1 MNYEQKYKKYKQKYF
16 ELKNNL
22 FGNALTR
29 LTATDPS
36 FLSPP
41 KPDMKNQSGDYLQI
55 YLKLEE
61 LLGKNPDIFILKVG
75 SNDIPSHAR
84 CDYGRCYHYIYKD
97 DNILLNDKSPVQ
109 LKFMTSLLSK
119 ILKLIKDNNERILL
133 QIDPMDESFIPF
145 DDKNEKDKNDDDDDD
160 DDVVIISIRTIL
172 SYFKPNEKHYIKG
185 FFPLSRDKI
194 VDGDFEDTTVN
205 KIIKLLVDYNGIL
218 LVHNAIGSQCYG
230 IFKVI
235 LDLRKLNKK
244 KTFYSGVAN
253 DPTTTDCELT
263 IPKFELISENKIKPL
278 DINY

>member
-29 LTATDPS
+29 LIATDPS

-84 CDYGRCYHYIYKD
+84 CDHNKCYHYIYKD
-97 DNILLNDKSPVQ
+97 DNILLYDKQSIPKKE
-109 LKFMTSLLSK
+109 LKEFMSLLST
-119 ILKLIKDNNERILL
+119 ILKLIKDKKERILL
-133 QIDPMDESFIPF
+133 QIDPMDKSFIPF
-145 DDKNEKDKNDDDDDD
+145 DEKDKKDKNYDDDD
-160 DDVVIISIRTIL
+160 ISIRTIL

-263 IPKFELISENKIKPL
+263 IPKFELTSENKIIPL

>member
-29 LTATDPS
+29 LTSTDPS

-41 KPDMKNQSGDYLQI
+41 RPDMDNQLDNYSQI
-55 YLKLEE
+55 HSKLEE

-75 SNDIPSHAR
+75 SNDIYSNGR
-84 CDYGRCYHYIYKD
+84 CDYNRCYHYIYKD
-97 DNILLNDKSPVQ
+97 DNKLLYDTQFSKELIN
-109 LKFMTSLLSK
+109 LSST
-119 ILKLIKDNNERILL
+119 ILKLISNIKKKILL

-145 DDKNEKDKNDDDDDD
+145 DKKDKNDDDDD
-160 DDVVIISIRTIL
+160 VISIRNIL
-172 SYFKPNEKHYIKG
+172 SYFKPDEKHYIKG
-185 FFPLSRDKI
+185 IFPLSRDKI

-205 KIIKLLVDYNGIL
+205 KIIKLLVNYNGIL

-235 LDLRKLNKK
+235 LDLRKLNNK

-253 DPTTTDCELT
+253 EPTTTDCELT
-263 IPKFELISENKIKPL
+263 TPKFELISENKIKPL